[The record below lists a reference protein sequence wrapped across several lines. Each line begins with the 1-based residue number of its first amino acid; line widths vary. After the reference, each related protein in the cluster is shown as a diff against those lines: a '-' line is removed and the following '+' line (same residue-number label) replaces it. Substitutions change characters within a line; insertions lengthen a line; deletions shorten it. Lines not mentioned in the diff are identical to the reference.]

1 MAKFLFDPEK
11 AKQAP
16 PALFFPTMKAVGVCA
31 CCPLPPVKEPRS
43 SKAEPA
49 EPHALAAAASL
60 LADRIRLLS
69 LSKPPDCSAAAPS
82 HPAFRCHYLNMLL
95 IRPQST
101 EVCSLWSSARST
113 GDFYF
118 TVFPGGHD
126 TTHGLEAPAG
136 SRLLSAELSLYM

>member
-60 LADRIRLLS
+60 LQTGLDSSLFQSPPVALLQLPAILLS
-69 LSKPPDCSAAAPS
+69 DV
-82 HPAFRCHYLNMLL
+82 
-95 IRPQST
+95 II
-101 EVCSLWSSARST
+101 
-113 GDFYF
+113 
-118 TVFPGGHD
+118 
-126 TTHGLEAPAG
+126 
-136 SRLLSAELSLYM
+136 